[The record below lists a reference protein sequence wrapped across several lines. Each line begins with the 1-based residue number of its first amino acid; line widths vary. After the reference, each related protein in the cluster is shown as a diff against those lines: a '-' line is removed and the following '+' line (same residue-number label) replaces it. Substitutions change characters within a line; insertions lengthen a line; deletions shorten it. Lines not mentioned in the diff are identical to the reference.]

1 MGLAP
6 PAWEHDFDSSSTG
19 VKGGTSLQDQN
30 KNRGSNHNNTSS
42 EDEDEGGH
50 DGYNPSESGEEE
62 FSSQKLPRKPALCLE
77 TALWGAQL
85 SNLAYWDPT
94 GPVPSFLEANSKNV
108 SNSKSINSETR
119 KVTHD
124 ETDSE
129 VSQDMSFENQ
139 DLLDLPTPS
148 ANGAGKLKDDAL
160 SGLARHS
167 IHLAAAIHDYGTG
180 THVHVYVQV
189 RRSI

>member
-94 GPVPSFLEANSKNV
+94 GPVPSFLEANADNIDNTCGFTNETTSK
-108 SNSKSINSETR
+108 
-119 KVTHD
+119 H
-124 ETDSE
+124 
-129 VSQDMSFENQ
+129 
-139 DLLDLPTPS
+139 LDLPIPS
-148 ANGAGKLKDDAL
+148 ANGCGKLLESDL

-167 IHLAAAIHDYGTG
+167 ICLAAAIHDYGTG